1 MDLIQLDISALKQ
14 SDSQNNSYVLL
25 LNEIDGNRQLP
36 IVIGWPEA
44 RSIALALEDSEN
56 LERPLTHDLFVS
68 IGDRFNISVSKVI
81 IHTLNEGIF
90 HSSFFCNMGKKEQ
103 EIDART
109 SDAVAI
115 AVRFKCPI
123 FTYESVLGKAGI
135 ILEKTLEDDLILS
148 DDKKEVKAKEKG
160 LSDFSKRKLQQLLKK
175 AIEAEDY
182 EKAAAIRD
190 EINKRKEK

>member
-14 SDSQNNSYVLL
+14 SDSKNNSYVLL
-25 LNEIDGNRQLP
+25 LNEIGGNRQLP
-36 IVIGWPEA
+36 VVIGWPEA
-44 RSIALALEDSEN
+44 RSIALALEDSEE

-68 IGDRFNISVSKVI
+68 IGDRFDISVSKVI

-90 HSSFFCNMGKKEQ
+90 HASFFCKMGKKEQ

-123 FTYESVLGKAGI
+123 FTCESVLGKAGI
-135 ILEKTLEDDLILS
+135 ILDKTLEDDLILS
-148 DDKKEVKAKEKG
+148 DDEEKVKDEKKE

-175 AIEAEDY
+175 AIESEDY
-182 EKAAAIRD
+182 ENAAAIRD
-190 EINKRKEK
+190 ELKNRK

>member
-14 SDSQNNSYVLL
+14 SDSKNNSYVLL
-25 LNEIDGNRQLP
+25 LNEIGGNRQLP
-36 IVIGWPEA
+36 VVIGWPEA
-44 RSIALALEDSEN
+44 RSIALALEDSEE

-68 IGDRFNISVSKVI
+68 IGDRLDISVSKVI

-90 HSSFFCNMGKKEQ
+90 HASFFCKMGKKEQ

-123 FTYESVLGKAGI
+123 FTYESILGKAGI
-135 ILEKTLEDDLILS
+135 ILDKTLEDDLILS
-148 DDKKEVKAKEKG
+148 DDEEKVKDEKKE

-175 AIEAEDY
+175 AIESEDY
-182 EKAAAIRD
+182 ENAAAIRD
-190 EINKRKEK
+190 ALKNRK

>member
-25 LNEIDGNRQLP
+25 LNEIGGNRQLP
-36 IVIGWPEA
+36 VVIGWPEA
-44 RSIALALEDSEN
+44 RSIALALEDSEE

-68 IGDRFNISVSKVI
+68 IGDRFDLIVSKVI

-90 HSSFFCNMGKKEQ
+90 HASFFCKMGGKEQ

-135 ILEKTLEDDLILS
+135 ILDKTLEDDLILS
-148 DDKKEVKAKEKG
+148 DSKAEIKDKKKG
-160 LSDFSKRKLQQLLKK
+160 ISDFSKRKLEQLLKK
-175 AIEAEDY
+175 AIESEDY

-190 EINKRKEK
+190 ELKNRKEK

>member
-25 LNEIDGNRQLP
+25 LNEIGGKRQLP
-36 IVIGWPEA
+36 VVIGWPEA
-44 RSIALALEDSEN
+44 RSIALALEDSEE

-90 HSSFFCNMGKKEQ
+90 HASFFCKMGKKEQ

-115 AVRFKCPI
+115 AVRFKCPV
-123 FTYESVLGKAGI
+123 FTYESILGKAGI
-135 ILEKTLEDDLILS
+135 ILDKTLEDDLILS
-148 DDKKEVKAKEKG
+148 DDEEKVKDEKKE
-160 LSDFSKRKLQQLLKK
+160 LSDFSKR
-175 AIEAEDY
+175 IWNWF
-182 EKAAAIRD
+182 I
-190 EINKRKEK
+190 KRLGSKRY

>member
-14 SDSQNNSYVLL
+14 SDTQNNSYVLL
-25 LNEIDGNRQLP
+25 LNEIDGKRQLP
-36 IVIGWPEA
+36 VVIGWPEA
-44 RSIALALEDSEN
+44 RSIALALEDSEE

-68 IGDRFNISVSKVI
+68 IGDRFDISVSKVI

-90 HSSFFCNMGKKEQ
+90 HASFFCKMGKKEQ

-135 ILEKTLEDDLILS
+135 ILDKTLEDDLILS
-148 DDKKEVKAKEKG
+148 DDEEKVKDEKKE
-160 LSDFSKRKLQQLLKK
+160 LSDFSKRKLEQLLKK
-175 AIEAEDY
+175 AIESEDY
-182 EKAAAIRD
+182 ENAAAIRD
-190 EINKRKEK
+190 ELKNRK